1 MKLSELVTKLEA
13 VEPAKA
19 LAGELRTALAA
30 VLELETG
37 EIVSR
42 AEKAGGLE
50 KQVAELSA
58 NVKKLGDE
66 VKGAEAL
73 KAQVAAFEG
82 EKREGLLAQA
92 FEAAAKE
99 AGVNPKAV
107 ASARKLADL
116 AQVKVDLAAGKVEGL
131 GKELFEGLKKD
142 HPVLFGEAKGEEKAN
157 IQTIPAL
164 GAAASGAGDAA
175 KAAEIPGAVGKFLA
189 AARL

>member
-82 EKREGLLAQA
+82 EKREGLLAKA

-116 AQVKVDLAAGKVEGL
+116 AKVAVDLATGKVEGL
-131 GKELFEGLKKD
+131 GKETFEGLKKE
-142 HPVLFGEAKGEEKAN
+142 HPVLFEAPKAEDKPAVPA
-157 IQTIPAL
+157 IPPL
-164 GAAASGAGDAA
+164 GAPAGGAQGAAVQ
-175 KAAEIPGAVGKFLA
+175 EIPGAVGKFLA